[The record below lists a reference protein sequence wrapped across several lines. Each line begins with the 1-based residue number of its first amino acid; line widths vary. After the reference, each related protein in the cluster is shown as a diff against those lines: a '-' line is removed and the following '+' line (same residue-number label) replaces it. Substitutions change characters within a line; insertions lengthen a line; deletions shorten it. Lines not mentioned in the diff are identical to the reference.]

1 MKDFRNLAVWQKAH
15 SLTLQIHQT
24 SASFPREEMFGL
36 TSQLRR
42 SAASMG
48 ANISEECRRS
58 SDADFA
64 RFLQIAFGSACK
76 TEYHLVLARDLHMIS
91 NESHARL
98 QNELIEVKRML
109 ASLMSRV
116 RGGNNRL
123 TAEG

>member
-15 SLTLQIHQT
+15 SLTLQIYQT

-48 ANISEECRRS
+48 ANISEGCGRS

-64 RFLQIAFGSACK
+64 RFLQIAFGSACE

-91 NESHARL
+91 DELRARL

-116 RGGNNRL
+116 RGGNKRL